1 MGKPVHPTLTS
12 VVVATCATA
21 VLAGCGGGGSSGSS
35 SPAASAP
42 TTPSSMSGTVAAGNP
57 IANSTIQIIDAN
69 GKTASAQ
76 ADASG
81 NYTASLSGL
90 TPPLL
95 VVANDPGGMQPTLYS
110 VLASLPSGSAPAVVN
125 VTTLTSALSALLTAS
140 GNPVDLAASGNL
152 NALATNSAVQSAGT
166 TLNAALK
173 DILSQNG
180 LSASTFDPVAS
191 PFVANHTGQDAV
203 IDTVQMIPAP
213 AGGFELFSVGDPST
227 AIVLNKSTAPG
238 APLVVSPVAAN
249 FLEPVTALLAQC
261 VSGTSASCTQAIDA
275 SYLESGHNAFFD
287 AHPEMSASGISL
299 GYPTT
304 LKFLSSSGPQKA
316 LVAFPYTRSN
326 GTGGAFITVAQ
337 QTGSGNWNVVGNQQ
351 QYDISIKSM
360 LERRQFVDADDAP
373 YSRYDA
379 GLVIDIPLGGANPAN
394 LASAAVSG
402 PGINGTAY
410 LLPRDATGGGALAL
424 SSHLLTA
431 VPTGGLLSESNT
443 ALYRWSWQALPGATG
458 TYTPGADSYGFNTP
472 APIDT
477 SSVPR
482 YATYTV
488 TFYDATGA
496 RIGQPVSVTNPSHEV
511 MTAAIG
517 AGVVWQTLSSDTINA
532 FLTPGGSAS
541 GAATQMTAAWSTS
554 AGPIADSAP
563 PVMSME
569 ATAFPGTGAAS
580 TTTVNGWWTGPATR
594 SPSSQY
600 SVTATAG
607 VDGRGVAECTGC
619 QFPAL
624 TPGGARIVALDW
636 TSPTQTTYYNIWKV
650 YE

>member
-1 MGKPVHPTLTS
+1 MKKPVHPTLTS
-12 VVVATCATA
+12 FVVATCATA
-21 VLAGCGGGGSSGSS
+21 VLAGCSGGGSSGSS
-35 SPAASAP
+35 SSAVSATP
-42 TTPSSMSGTVAAGNP
+42 TSLSGTVAAGNP

-69 GKTASAQ
+69 GKTASAK

-81 NYTASLSGL
+81 AYTASLSGL

-140 GNPVDLAASGNL
+140 GNPVDLAASGSL
-152 NALATNSAVQSAGT
+152 NALATKSAVESAGT

-180 LSASTFDPVAS
+180 LSFSTFDPVAT

-227 AIVLNKSTAPG
+227 AIALNKSTAPG
-238 APLVVSPVAAN
+238 ASLVASPVAAN
-249 FLEPVTALLAQC
+249 FLEPATALLAQC
-261 VSGTSASCTQAIDA
+261 VSGTSASCTQAIDS

-304 LKFLSSSGPQKA
+304 LKFQSSSGAQKA
-316 LVAFPYTRSN
+316 LVAFPYTLSN

-337 QTGSGNWNVVGNQQ
+337 QTSSGNWTIVGNQQ

-360 LERRQFVDADDAP
+360 LERRQFVDAEDAA

-410 LLPRDATGGGALAL
+410 LLPRDATGSGALAL

-477 SSVPR
+477 SSVPH

-496 RIGQPVSVTNPSHEV
+496 QIGQPVSVTNPSPV
-511 MTAAIG
+511 MTAANG
-517 AGVVWQTLSSDTINA
+517 AGVVWQTLSSDTINS
-532 FLTPGGSAS
+532 FLTPGGVAS
-541 GAATQMTAAWSTS
+541 GATTQMTAAWSTS
-554 AGPIADSAP
+554 TSLIADAAP
-563 PVMSME
+563 LVTSME
-569 ATAFPGTGAAS
+569 ATAFPGTGATS
-580 TTTVNGWWTGPATR
+580 TTTVNGWWTGPAARDT
-594 SPSSQY
+594 SGQY

-607 VDGRGVAECTGC
+607 VNGRGVAECTGC

-636 TSPTQTTYYNIWKV
+636 TTPTQTSYFNIWKV